1 MSKGLLWALIILGLC
16 IVVIIFNRGTVDVS
30 FIFTTARHLSSAL
43 VFLSFLGVG
52 VIIGVLLK

>member
-1 MSKGLLWALIILGLC
+1 MSKGLMWGLIILALS

-30 FIFTTARHLSSAL
+30 FIFTTARNLSSAL
-43 VFLSFLGVG
+43 VFLSFLGTG